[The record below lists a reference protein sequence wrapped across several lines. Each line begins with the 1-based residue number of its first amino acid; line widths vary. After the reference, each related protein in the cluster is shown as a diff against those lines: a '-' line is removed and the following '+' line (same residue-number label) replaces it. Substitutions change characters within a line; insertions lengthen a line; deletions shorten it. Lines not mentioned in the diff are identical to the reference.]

1 MSLTTELAGKL
12 FVALLVTGSLISKA
26 SLAQQFPQKPIRMLV
41 SFTGGG
47 ENNARIIAEKAS
59 ELFGSPVVIEANGA
73 AGGAVAVNNLM
84 RAEPDGYTIL
94 YSAAQTLLFRPYLVK
109 NNPYNPVRDMT
120 PIIHVGEATQ
130 SVAASATLPADTFND
145 MLAYARRNPG
155 KISYATTGIGT
166 TGHLVGALIERLA
179 NISMVHVPY
188 KGGTQSLPDLIS
200 GQVQLSFTTLSS
212 FIPMLGKGKI
222 KMLAVTQGGRSERV
236 PDLPTV
242 AELLPGYE
250 VPPGWVAI
258 MGPAKL
264 PAPIVR
270 RLGETFI
277 KAANMPDVKKRIADV
292 GTVIRTRTPE
302 EFAATLK
309 RDFEIAGQLIRGAG
323 IEPE

>member
-309 RDFEIAGQLIRGAG
+309 RDFEIAGQLISGAG

>member
-145 MLAYARRNPG
+145 MIAYAKRNPG

-179 NISMVHVPY
+179 GISMVHVPY

>member
-179 NISMVHVPY
+179 GISMVHVPY

>member
-179 NISMVHVPY
+179 GISMVHVPY

-323 IEPE
+323 NEPE

>member
-1 MSLTTELAGKL
+1 MAIGPCLRATV
-12 FVALLVTGSLISKA
+12 VAACATALPA
-26 SLAQQFPQKPIRMLV
+26 MAQIFPAKPIRMLV

-47 ENNARIIAEKAS
+47 ENNARIIAERAT
-59 ELFGSPVVIEANGA
+59 ELFGVPVVIEANGA

-94 YSAAQTLLFRPYLVK
+94 YSAAQTLLFRPHLVK
-109 NNPYNPVRDMT
+109 NNPYNPLRDMT
-120 PIIHVGEATQ
+120 PIIHIGEATQ
-130 SVAASATLPADTFND
+130 SVAASATLPANTFLEMID
-145 MLAYARRNPG
+145 YAKRNPG
-155 KISYATTGIGT
+155 RISYATTGIGT
-166 TGHLVGALIERLA
+166 TGHLVGALIERIA
-179 NISMVHVPY
+179 GINMVHVPY

-264 PAPIVR
+264 PAALTM
-270 RLGETFI
+270 RLADTFI
-277 KAANMPDVKKRIADV
+277 KAANMPEVRKRIADV
-292 GTVIRTRTPE
+292 GTIIRTRTPE
-302 EFAATLK
+302 EFSATIK
-309 RDFEIAGQLIRGAG
+309 RDFEVAGQLIRGAG